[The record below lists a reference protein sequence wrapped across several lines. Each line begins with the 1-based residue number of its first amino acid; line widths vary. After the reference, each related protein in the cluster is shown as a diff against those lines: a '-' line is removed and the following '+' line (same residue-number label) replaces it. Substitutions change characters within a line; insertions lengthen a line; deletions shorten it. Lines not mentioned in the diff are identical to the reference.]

1 MRKAMG
7 AILAI
12 GVCAVAGCGNDEKP
26 TTIVKTV
33 APPSPAPPADGATA
47 TTEPGETVDAPTA
60 PPGTPTQ
67 APPPGPPLP
76 DGVAAVQG
84 RYRMEYLD
92 YSPSGYTLGGTYTG
106 NEEQW
111 NAETSCTGQSCT
123 VNLRRA
129 LQSGGFKNYKLT
141 SSAPKKYAGTF
152 SAEADICEADPAI
165 TVKERVSIQT
175 SRVADLG
182 GTPTVTG
189 LDV

>member
-1 MRKAMG
+1 
-7 AILAI
+7 
-12 GVCAVAGCGNDEKP
+12 
-26 TTIVKTV
+26 
-33 APPSPAPPADGATA
+33 
-47 TTEPGETVDAPTA
+47 
-60 PPGTPTQ
+60 
-67 APPPGPPLP
+67 
-76 DGVAAVQG
+76 
-84 RYRMEYLD
+84 MEYLD

-189 LDV
+189 LDVYIKQTGLCPESGDRVEASGTWRGSRIGP

>member
-1 MRKAMG
+1 MRERREADDDRQDG
-7 AILAI
+7 GPA
-12 GVCAVAGCGNDEKP
+12 VTCATGRRGHRD
-26 TTIVKTV
+26 
-33 APPSPAPPADGATA
+33 DGARRDGGRPDRPA
-47 TTEPGETVDAPTA
+47 RHSDPSAPA
-60 PPGTPTQ
+60 
-67 APPPGPPLP
+67 GPPLP